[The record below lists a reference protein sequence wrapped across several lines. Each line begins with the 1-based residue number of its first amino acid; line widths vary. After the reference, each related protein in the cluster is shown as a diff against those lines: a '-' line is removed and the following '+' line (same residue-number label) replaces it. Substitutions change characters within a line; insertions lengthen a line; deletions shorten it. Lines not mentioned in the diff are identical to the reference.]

1 MIEKIIISE
10 YITMLNNIEEVEKEM
25 TEGQNDV

>member
-25 TEGQNDV
+25 TEGKK